1 MKGVFVVNEK
11 NRGVF
16 SLISLVISSLFFLI
30 SLVVFAFQIN
40 SDVAS
45 LCTTLGILF
54 VGIYGVLANF
64 KLGYVAIVLALIA
77 IILNLAI

>member
-1 MKGVFVVNEK
+1 MNEK

-54 VGIYGVLANF
+54 VGIYGVLSNF
-64 KLGYVAIVLALIA
+64 KLGYAAIVLALIA

>member
-1 MKGVFVVNEK
+1 MNEK

>member
-1 MKGVFVVNEK
+1 ML
-11 NRGVF
+11 
-16 SLISLVISSLFFLI
+16 SLIISSVFFLI

-54 VGIYGVLANF
+54 VGIYGILNNF

>member
-1 MKGVFVVNEK
+1 MNEK
-11 NRGVF
+11 NRGIF
-16 SLISLVISSLFFLI
+16 SMISLIISSIFFFI

-54 VGIYGVLANF
+54 VGIYRVLAKF
-64 KLGYVAIVLALIA
+64 KLGYIAVILALIA
-77 IILNLAI
+77 IILNLVF

>member
-1 MKGVFVVNEK
+1 MIEK
-11 NRGVF
+11 NRGF
-16 SLISLVISSLFFLI
+16 FSMISLIISSVFFLI

-40 SDVAS
+40 SGVAS

-54 VGIYGVLANF
+54 VGIYGILNNF
-64 KLGYVAIVLALIA
+64 KLGYIAIVLALIA

>member
-1 MKGVFVVNEK
+1 MIEK
-11 NRGVF
+11 NRGF
-16 SLISLVISSLFFLI
+16 FSMISLIISFVFFLI

-40 SDVAS
+40 PDLAS

-54 VGIYGVLANF
+54 VGIYGVLNNF

-77 IILNLAI
+77 IILNLLI

>member
-1 MKGVFVVNEK
+1 MQTIMAFFYN
-11 NRGVF
+11 F
-16 SLISLVISSLFFLI
+16 FDHFLCIFLI

-54 VGIYGVLANF
+54 MGIYGVLVNF
-64 KLGYVAIVLALIA
+64 KLGYVAIILALIA
-77 IILNLAI
+77 IILNLMF